1 MVVNQPAIRSGLLN
15 NSASVVSIITP
26 TYNSE
31 RFISRTILSVINQT
45 YSNWEMII
53 VDDYSSD
60 NSVDI
65 VNDYIAKD
73 TRIKLIKLPINSGAG
88 VARNAG
94 IKASSGRFIAFLDSD
109 DFWFAHKLDIQIS
122 FMINNSRSF
131 TFSSYEKIN
140 EDGIVVTSVSVPD
153 RVSYHDLLKLP
164 SVGCLT
170 AIYDAETL
178 GKVYMPLVRKRQ
190 DLGLWL
196 KLLKKVP
203 YGYGI
208 SDVLA
213 QYQLRSDSISANKI
227 LAAKHTWYLYRNVEC
242 LQFLKASYYFAHYA
256 VNSLLRTKFQR
267 FARLLGRL

>member
-1 MVVNQPAIRSGLLN
+1 LN
-15 NSASVVSIITP
+15 SSANVVSIITP

-45 YSNWEMII
+45 YLNWEMII

-60 NSVDI
+60 NSVHI
-65 VNDYIAKD
+65 VNDHMAKD

-153 RVSYHDLLKLP
+153 RVSYYDLLKLP

-170 AIYDAETL
+170 AIYDAEML
-178 GKVYMPLVRKRQ
+178 GKVYMPLIRKRQ

-227 LAAKHTWYLYRNVEC
+227 LAAKYTWHLYRKVEC
-242 LQFLKASYYFAHYA
+242 LQPLKASYYFAHYA
-256 VNSLLRTKFQR
+256 VNGLLRTKFHR
-267 FARLLGRL
+267 LAKLLGRL